1 MGRLFGTDGV
11 RGVANKEP
19 MTADIALRL
28 GRAIAYLCRAH
39 TGRHKIVVG
48 KDTRL
53 SGYMLENAMVA
64 GICSMGVDVFVIGP
78 LPTPG
83 VAFITQSMRADAG
96 VMISASHNLF
106 QDNGIKFFHRD
117 GYKLPDE
124 DEEEMERLIFSDR
137 LSQLQP
143 TADKVGKAFR
153 IDDARGRYIVFTKE
167 TFPKDLSLEG
177 MAIVLDCANGA
188 GYRVAPTVFS
198 ELGAEVRALGV
209 EPNGKNINEECGS
222 QNAERM
228 ASLTKETGADI
239 GIALDGDGDRVIF
252 ADEQGRIVD
261 GDAVMAFCGREM
273 IRAGNLPHNTVVA
286 TVMSNIGLELALKEV
301 GGKLVRTAV
310 GDRYVVEEMRR
321 ADYLLG
327 GEQSGHL
334 VFGEYTTTGDGII
347 TALQVLAMMKRTGLK
362 LSELAGQMKRMP
374 QVLLNVQ
381 VERKTPLE
389 ELPRVQEDV
398 LRVEN
403 ELGDSGRVLVR
414 YSGTESLLRIMIEG
428 PESDRINRYAGEIA
442 EKARKE
448 LCRTKGSGVG
458 DQGSGPAPVPE
469 NGC

>member
-28 GRAIAYLCRAH
+28 GRAIAYLCRVH
-39 TGRHKIVVG
+39 TGRHRIVVG

-64 GICSMGVDVFVIGP
+64 GICSMGVDAFVIGP

-124 DEEEMERLIFSDR
+124 DEEEMEGLIVSDR

-153 IDDARGRYIVFTKE
+153 IDDARGRYIVFAKE
-167 TFPKDLSLEG
+167 TFPKELSLEG
-177 MAIVLDCANGA
+177 VNIVLDCANGA

-198 ELGAEVRALGV
+198 ELGAEVRTLGV
-209 EPNGKNINEECGS
+209 EPDGKNINEACGS

-273 IRAGNLPHNTVVA
+273 IRTGDLPHNTVVA

-334 VFGEYTTTGDGII
+334 IFREYTTTGDGII
-347 TALQVLAMMKRTGLK
+347 TALQVLAIMRRTGLK
-362 LSELAGQMKRMP
+362 VSELAGQMKRLP

-381 VERKTPLE
+381 VERKVPLE
-389 ELPRVQEDV
+389 ELPSVQEDV

-414 YSGTESLLRIMIEG
+414 YSGTEPLLRIMIEG
-428 PESDRINRYAGEIA
+428 PDSDRINWYAGEIA

-448 LCRTKGSGVG
+448 LC
-458 DQGSGPAPVPE
+458 
-469 NGC
+469 

>member
-28 GRAIAYLCRAH
+28 GRVIAYLCRAH
-39 TGRHKIVVG
+39 TGRHRIVVG

-64 GICSMGVDVFVIGP
+64 GICSMGVDAFVIGP

-137 LSQLQP
+137 LSKLQP
-143 TADKVGKAFR
+143 TADLVGKAFR
-153 IDDARGRYIVFTKE
+153 IDDARGRYIVFAKE

-177 MAIVLDCANGA
+177 MTIVLDCANGA

-198 ELGAEVRALGV
+198 ELGAEVTTLGV
-209 EPNGKNINEECGS
+209 EPNGENINEGCGS
-222 QNAERM
+222 QNTKPM
-228 ASLTKETGADI
+228 ASLTKEIGADI

-273 IRAGNLPHNTVVA
+273 IHAGDLPHNTVVA

-301 GGKLVRTAV
+301 GGNLIRTAV

-321 ADYLLG
+321 SDYLLG

-334 VFGEYTTTGDGII
+334 VFREYTTTGDGII
-347 TALQVLAMMKRTGLK
+347 TALQVLAIMKRTGLK
-362 LSELAGQMKRMP
+362 ISELAGQMKRLP

-381 VERKTPLE
+381 VERKAPLE
-389 ELPRVQEDV
+389 ELPGVQEEV
-398 LRVEN
+398 QRVEN

-414 YSGTESLLRIMIEG
+414 YSGTEPLLRVMIEG
-428 PESDRINRYAGEIA
+428 PESDLIDRYAGEIA

-448 LCRTKGSGVG
+448 LC
-458 DQGSGPAPVPE
+458 
-469 NGC
+469 

>member
-1 MGRLFGTDGV
+1 MGKLFGTDGV

-19 MTADIALRL
+19 MTADIAMRL

-39 TGRHKIVVG
+39 SGRHRIVVG

-64 GICSMGVDVFVIGP
+64 GICSMGVDAFVIGP

-106 QDNGIKFFHRD
+106 QDNGIKFFQRD

-137 LSQLQP
+137 LSRLQP
-143 TADKVGKAFR
+143 TADMVGKAFR
-153 IDDARGRYIVFTKE
+153 IDDARGRYIVFAKE
-167 TFPKDLSLEG
+167 TYPKDLSLEG
-177 MAIVLDCANGA
+177 LNIVLDCANGA
-188 GYRVAPTVFS
+188 AYRVAPTVFS

-209 EPNGKNINEECGS
+209 DPDGKNINDACGS
-222 QNAERM
+222 QHAQRM
-228 ASLTKETGADI
+228 ASLTKETGADM
-239 GIALDGDGDRVIF
+239 GIALDGDGDRVIL

-261 GDAVMAFCGREM
+261 GDAVMALCGREM
-273 IRAGNLPHNTVVA
+273 IRAGQLPHNTVVA

-321 ADYLLG
+321 SNYLLG
-327 GEQSGHL
+327 GEQSGHII
-334 VFGEYTTTGDGII
+334 FRKYTTTGDGII
-347 TALQVLAMMKRTGLK
+347 TALQVLAMMKRTGLRI
-362 LSELAGQMKRMP
+362 SELAGQMKRMP

-381 VERKTPLE
+381 VERKKPLE
-389 ELPRVQEDV
+389 EIPGVEERVR
-398 LRVEN
+398 RVE
-403 ELGDSGRVLVR
+403 EDLGDSGRVLLR
-414 YSGTESLLRIMIEG
+414 YSGTEPLLRIMIEG
-428 PESDRINRYAGEIA
+428 PDFSQINRYAEEIA
-442 EKARKE
+442 ETVRKG
-448 LCRTKGSGVG
+448 LC
-458 DQGSGPAPVPE
+458 
-469 NGC
+469 

>member
-1 MGRLFGTDGV
+1 MGKLFGTDGV

-19 MTADIALRL
+19 MTADIAMRL
-28 GRAIAYLCRAH
+28 GRAIAHLCRAH
-39 TGRHKIVVG
+39 SGRHRIVVG

-64 GICSMGVDVFVIGP
+64 GICSMGVDAFVIGP

-106 QDNGIKFFHRD
+106 QDNGIKFFQRD

-124 DEEEMERLIFSDR
+124 YEEEMERLIFSDH
-137 LSQLQP
+137 LSSMQP
-143 TADKVGKAFR
+143 TADNVGKAFR
-153 IDDARGRYIVFTKE
+153 IDDARGRYIVFAKE

-177 MAIVLDCANGA
+177 LKIVLDCANGA
-188 GYRVAPTVFS
+188 AYRVAPTVFS
-198 ELGAEVRALGV
+198 ELGAEVMAIGV
-209 EPNGKNINEECGS
+209 DPDGKNINEDCGS
-222 QNAERM
+222 QHAERM
-228 ASLTKETGADI
+228 ASLMQEREADI
-239 GIALDGDGDRVIF
+239 GIALDGDGDRVIL

-273 IRAGNLPHNTVVA
+273 IRTGHLPQNTVVA

-321 ADYLLG
+321 SNYLLG

-334 VFGEYTTTGDGII
+334 IFSEYTTTGDGII
-347 TALQVLAMMKRTGLK
+347 TALQVLAMIKRTGLTM
-362 LSELAGQMKRMP
+362 SELSGQMKRMP

-381 VERKTPLE
+381 VERKTPLHE
-389 ELPRVQEDV
+389 VPDVEDHV
-398 LRVEN
+398 KRVEQ

-414 YSGTESLLRIMIEG
+414 YSGTEPLLRIMIEG
-428 PESDRINRYAGEIA
+428 PDPDHIHRTAEEIA
-442 EKARKE
+442 ETARKV
-448 LCRTKGSGVG
+448 LC
-458 DQGSGPAPVPE
+458 
-469 NGC
+469 

>member
-1 MGRLFGTDGV
+1 
-11 RGVANKEP
+11 

-39 TGRHKIVVG
+39 TGRHRIVVG

-64 GICSMGVDVFVIGP
+64 GICSMGVDAFVIGP

-137 LSQLQP
+137 LSKLQP
-143 TADKVGKAFR
+143 TADLVGKAFR
-153 IDDARGRYIVFTKE
+153 IDDARGRYIVFAKE

-177 MAIVLDCANGA
+177 MTIVLDCANGA

-198 ELGAEVRALGV
+198 ELGAEVTTLGV
-209 EPNGKNINEECGS
+209 EPNGENINEGCGS
-222 QNAERM
+222 QNTKPM
-228 ASLTKETGADI
+228 ASLTKEIGADI

-273 IRAGNLPHNTVVA
+273 IHAGDLPHNTVVA

-301 GGKLVRTAV
+301 GGNLIRTAV

-321 ADYLLG
+321 SDYLLG

-334 VFGEYTTTGDGII
+334 VFREYTTTGDGII
-347 TALQVLAMMKRTGLK
+347 TALQVLAIMKRTGLK
-362 LSELAGQMKRMP
+362 ISELAGQMKRLP

-381 VERKTPLE
+381 VERKAPLE
-389 ELPRVQEDV
+389 ELPGVQEEV
-398 LRVEN
+398 QRVEN

-414 YSGTESLLRIMIEG
+414 YSGTEPLLRVMIEG
-428 PESDRINRYAGEIA
+428 PESDLIDRYAGEIA

-448 LCRTKGSGVG
+448 LC
-458 DQGSGPAPVPE
+458 
-469 NGC
+469 

>member
-19 MTADIALRL
+19 MTADIAMRL

-39 TGRHKIVVG
+39 TGRHRIVVG

-64 GICSMGVDVFVIGP
+64 GICSMGVDAFVIGP

-153 IDDARGRYIVFTKE
+153 IDDARGRYIVFAKE

-177 MAIVLDCANGA
+177 MTIVLDCANGA

-198 ELGAEVRALGV
+198 ELGAEVRTLGV
-209 EPNGKNINEECGS
+209 EPNGENINEACGS
-222 QNAERM
+222 QNTERM
-228 ASLTKETGADI
+228 ASLAKETGSDI

-261 GDAVMAFCGREM
+261 GDAVMAFCGSEM

-286 TVMSNIGLELALKEV
+286 TVMSNMGLELALKEV

-321 ADYLLG
+321 ADYRLG
-327 GEQSGHL
+327 GEQSGH
-334 VFGEYTTTGDGII
+334 VIFREYTTTGDGII
-347 TALQVLAMMKRTGLK
+347 TALQVLAIMRRTGLK
-362 LSELAGQMKRMP
+362 ISELAGQMKRLP

-381 VERKTPLE
+381 VDRKMPLE
-389 ELPRVQEDV
+389 ELPGVQGEV
-398 LRVEN
+398 QRVEN
-403 ELGDSGRVLVR
+403 ELGDRGRVLVR
-414 YSGTESLLRIMIEG
+414 YSGTEPLLRVMIEG
-428 PESDRINRYAGEIA
+428 PESDLINRYAGEIA

-448 LCRTKGSGVG
+448 LC
-458 DQGSGPAPVPE
+458 
-469 NGC
+469 

>member
-39 TGRHKIVVG
+39 TGRHRIVVG

-64 GICSMGVDVFVIGP
+64 GICSMGVDAFVIGP

-143 TADKVGKAFR
+143 TADLVGKAFR
-153 IDDARGRYIVFTKE
+153 IDDARGRYIVFAKE

-177 MAIVLDCANGA
+177 LTIVLDCANGA

-198 ELGAEVRALGV
+198 ELGAEVRTLGV
-209 EPNGKNINEECGS
+209 EPNGENINEACGS
-222 QNAERM
+222 QNTEGM

-321 ADYLLG
+321 SDCLLG

-334 VFGEYTTTGDGII
+334 VFREYTTTGDGII
-347 TALQVLAMMKRTGLK
+347 TALQVLAIMKRTGLRI
-362 LSELAGQMKRMP
+362 SELAGQMKRFP

-381 VERKTPLE
+381 VERKAPLE
-389 ELPRVQEDV
+389 ELPGVQEEV
-398 LRVEN
+398 ERVEN

-414 YSGTESLLRIMIEG
+414 YSGTEPLLRVMIEG
-428 PESDRINRYAGEIA
+428 PDHGLIDRFAGEIA
-442 EKARKE
+442 EKARKA
-448 LCRTKGSGVG
+448 LC
-458 DQGSGPAPVPE
+458 
-469 NGC
+469 